1 MQTQT
6 EELCRVKFQHDVLLA
21 EMETLRTRVSK
32 ELEVEI
38 KEGELNQQF
47 QQLVDERSSLL
58 KENNEL
64 QESLKCNKAEKD
76 EMKRV
81 LQENSEVVSNTFK
94 MLHGIRSMSL

>member
-81 LQENSEVVSNTFK
+81 LKENSEVVSNTFK